1 MNCILNVLL
10 RYRTKVTTKHDSIT
24 RNPSKK
30 NHATILKVLWPLQI
44 LKKNQNGF
52 STKLTSTKTS
62 TLRLPKNPIKVLN
75 LATPNNAYAATLL
88 FQIVFAQAAN
98 KISAISLSS
107 QKIKDGS
114 ETLNSQEFS
123 LQKIMLRNHV
133 LFVLPS

>member
-88 FQIVFAQAAN
+88 FQIVFAQVAN
-98 KISAISLSS
+98 KISAY
-107 QKIKDGS
+107 
-114 ETLNSQEFS
+114 TVRR
-123 LQKIMLRNHV
+123 LRIVKKHSIHMNF
-133 LFVLPS
+133 L